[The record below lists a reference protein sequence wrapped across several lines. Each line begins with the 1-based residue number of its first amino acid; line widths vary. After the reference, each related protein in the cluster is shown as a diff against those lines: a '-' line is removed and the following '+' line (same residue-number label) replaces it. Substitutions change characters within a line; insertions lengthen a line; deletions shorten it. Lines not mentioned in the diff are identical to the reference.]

1 MLLIRRP
8 PCYRSLHVKVI
19 GPTPDLKLIQRNHR
33 CCIKCRWEF
42 VAMTSIRGFVHWQ
55 MVDKKRW
62 RNEGEPLDFPW
73 CQIWCGILPQMERWA
88 AQMALLGM
96 GQDVTERG
104 RTKHE
109 QLWLVR
115 WNEEKSELE
124 HHQSLTFLGKANRTF
139 DLKNA
144 IRWCV
149 AISTSPARLIEYQD
163 WSKRGGDSKFG
174 WWLNHWFNQW
184 NQPGYIWSTGIR

>member
-8 PCYRSLHVKVI
+8 PRYRSLHVKVI
-19 GPTPDLKLIQRNHR
+19 GPTPDLKPIQRNHR

-62 RNEGEPLDFPW
+62 RRAVGFPLMPDLVWDPPTDGKVS
-73 CQIWCGILPQMERWA
+73 CAGGA
-88 AQMALLGM
+88 VGM

-124 HHQSLTFLGKANRTF
+124 HHQSLTFWGKANRTF

-149 AISTSPARLIEYQD
+149 AIFTSPARLIEYQD
-163 WSKRGGDSKFG
+163 
-174 WWLNHWFNQW
+174 
-184 NQPGYIWSTGIR
+184 